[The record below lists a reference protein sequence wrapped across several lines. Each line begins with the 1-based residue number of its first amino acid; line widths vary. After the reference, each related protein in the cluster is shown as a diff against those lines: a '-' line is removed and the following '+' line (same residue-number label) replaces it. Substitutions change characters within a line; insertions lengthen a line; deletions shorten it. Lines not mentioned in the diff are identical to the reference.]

1 MHLEGNAHALKESG
15 LLNDGVLDRILPCKT
30 VAGKETVR
38 TWLAGC
44 TSSASLLRKRSALV
58 RKLQESPENMNELK
72 AILEEAASAESV
84 VAELNHEEESVLS
97 SHADA
102 QIYFQGG
109 LTRPLNLIPYV
120 IAIFTALKIYVA
132 PLLALCLP
140 IILCVMP
147 YVLLTGLMNMP
158 IPWETYKQILFQ
170 YILGINPQEPWS
182 LKQILKL
189 VWGLAS
195 FGQGIIQPLIT
206 AYHSA
211 KLRDGYM
218 RYAEAIRTY
227 TKSVEKCAAFLTLY
241 GTRILHLPAIPTD
254 PYVLVEWWRQDKT
267 LREHYRELL
276 GYYDLLHGLGS
287 DRRWRPVT
295 FTNGE
300 CWGLQVRDFYDV
312 SLDETK
318 AVRSS
323 MLFSP
328 HSLFTGPNRGGKSS
342 ALRGILQAV
351 LCAQSFGATW
361 GATLEMAAPF
371 RRLYTRLVATDVP
384 GCKSLFESDVAFAL
398 DVLRGAERGL
408 ALILIDELFHSTNPR
423 DAEASAA
430 YFLRN
435 LWSMNGSQI
444 SIISTHMFNLVKQA
458 EARKDIDL
466 LCVPASPRPDGMLA
480 YSYSVSRGVCMES
493 SVGEVWKSF
502 LEKTA
507 C

>member
-1 MHLEGNAHALKESG
+1 MRLEGNAHALKESG
-15 LLNDGVLDRILPCKT
+15 LLNDGVLDRIIPCKT
-30 VAGKETVR
+30 VAGKETAYN
-38 TWLAGC
+38 WLANC
-44 TSSASLLRKRSALV
+44 TSSASLLHKRATIIH
-58 RKLQESPENMNELK
+58 KLQKNTPIVNELK
-72 AILEEAASAESV
+72 RILDEAAGAESV
-84 VAELNHEEESVLS
+84 VAELTREEESVLS

-120 IAIFTALKIYVA
+120 IAVFTTLKIYVA

-195 FGQGIIQPLIT
+195 FGQGIIQPLMT

-218 RYAEAIRTY
+218 RYAEAIRIY
-227 TKSVEKCAAFLTLY
+227 TKSVEKCGEVLTTCLL
-241 GTRILHLPAIPTD
+241 RKPHLPNIPTD

-267 LREHYRELL
+267 IREHYRGLL
-276 GYYDLLHGLGS
+276 GYYDLLQALGS
-287 DRRWRPVT
+287 DQRWRPVT

-300 CWGLQVRDFYDV
+300 CWGLQARDFYDV
-312 SLDETK
+312 SLDEAK

-342 ALRGILQAV
+342 ALRAILQAV
-351 LCAQSFGATW
+351 LCAQSFGASW
-361 GATLEMAAPF
+361 GASLTLAAPF

-398 DVLRGAERGL
+398 DVLRGAQRGL
-408 ALILIDELFHSTNPR
+408 SLILIDELFHSTNPR

-430 YFLRN
+430 YFLRH
-435 LWSMNGSQI
+435 LWSMNGTQI
-444 SIISTHMFNLVKQA
+444 SVISTHMFNLVKQA
-458 EARKDIDL
+458 EERKDIDL
-466 LCVPASPRPDGMLA
+466 LCVPATPHPDGMLS
-480 YSYSVSRGVCMES
+480 YSYSVRRGVCMES
-493 SVGEVWKSF
+493 SVGEVWSSF
-502 LEKTA
+502 IEKKG